1 MPIKL
6 EDDSIKVINDKYRP
20 ELALYTNIYGRIKAN
35 RRIDVA
41 SHYSNHINAQY

>member
-6 EDDSIKVINDKYRP
+6 EDNLVKVINDKYCP

-35 RRIDVA
+35 GRIAIA
-41 SHYSNHINAQY
+41 SHYANHINAQY